1 MLKQSVILFFVFVH
15 LTTYG
20 QWKSHYPEK
29 KQNKKEVLS
38 KEQKQDNNIYF
49 NNLFFNGI
57 KQKSLENYDLAIDLF
72 QKCIDI
78 KPNKIESYYQIS
90 LIKKDLNKFSDAK
103 IYSSKT
109 VELKTTNI
117 WHLRNHA
124 EILFLNQDFDNAAN
138 QYSEIVKR
146 EPKNE
151 FNYYKLADTYIYNKK
166 YLKAISVYM
175 I

>member
-1 MLKQSVILFFVFVH
+1 M
-15 LTTYG
+15 TTYG

-57 KQKSLENYDLAIDLF
+57 KQKSLENYDVAIDLF

-90 LIKKDLNKFSDAK
+90 LIK
-103 IYSSKT
+103 I
-109 VELKTTNI
+109 I
-117 WHLRNHA
+117 MA
-124 EILFLNQDFDNAAN
+124 EMDI
-138 QYSEIVKR
+138 
-146 EPKNE
+146 PKNSVMPKTAI
-151 FNYYKLADTYIYNKK
+151 NKISLYKSKLINPKSAIKSAKTLQDKIVEPVLISSFSELPIKRPF
-166 YLKAISVYM
+166 ISVIKFFDPGSKKFIRYSALHLLPK
-175 I
+175 